1 LVFGGLM
8 EQYAYVLTN
17 LRGVWQTMQG
27 RRQGLEILDVS
38 SEGVWRSFQAMLV
51 SLPMLWATW
60 ISALRVIEPHS
71 TLTPMSI
78 MLRLAFADAVAWLLP
93 IALFALIA
101 RPAKL
106 TRRAAHFIVTNN
118 WGAVFFA
125 AITALTVPFD
135 LLGPD
140 YDSLAA
146 IASALALL
154 VSLVLYFRMI
164 HVTLDAPYE
173 VSIPVYA
180 ALILASLFGIYALY
194 GALGLTFSTP
204 SSG

>member
-1 LVFGGLM
+1 M
-8 EQYAYVLTN
+8 EPYLYVLRN

-27 RRQGLEILDVS
+27 RRQGLEAMDVS
-38 SEGVWRSFQAMLV
+38 SEGVWRSFQAVLV

-60 ISALRVIEPHS
+60 ISALRDIAPNS
-71 TLTPMSI
+71 SLTPVSI
-78 MLRLAFADAVAWLLP
+78 MLRLVFADAIAWLLP

-106 TRRAAHFIVTNN
+106 TRRAGHFIVTNN
-118 WGAVFFA
+118 WGSVIFI

-135 LLGPD
+135 LLGSD
-140 YDSLAA
+140 YAGLAA
-146 IASALALL
+146 TVSALALL
-154 VSLVLYFRMI
+154 VSLVLYFRML

-173 VSIPVYA
+173 VSVPVYA

-204 SSG
+204 ASG